1 MRASSTADRVC
12 LVSDHSATT
21 TTPEHR
27 TGSGTAAWRAL
38 LAASV
43 LVALLLG
50 PVVAAG
56 AAQDDPA
63 GGAGGSA
70 PVDTAE
76 AETAPSGASD
86 DTLILGA
93 EVYASVCSS
102 CHQPGGTGIVGQF
115 PPLLDNPNVADTDYL
130 RQVIANGRQGEIVV
144 NGETYNG
151 RMPAFST
158 LPDDEV
164 DAVIAYV
171 QSGFQAPSNAPA
183 AVVETGPVAGT
194 ELPGF
199 ANMTQLLAI
208 AIAVGVVALVLAP
221 RLTSAHS
228 RLEMPWFDAW
238 LKAGVIVIGFIVF
251 TVFVPSWVLQT
262 ETVSGLDRMA
272 QDIIGAGLWF
282 GALAA
287 GIWALWYANRE
298 RRI

>member
-1 MRASSTADRVC
+1 MTVDRVC
-12 LVSDHSATT
+12 LVSEHLATT
-21 TTPEHR
+21 RPA
-27 TGSGTAAWRAL
+27 STATSSAVWRAA

-43 LVALLLG
+43 LVAALLG
-50 PVVAAG
+50 PLVSGG
-56 AAQDDPA
+56 AAQEEPTEPGEAPA
-63 GGAGGSA
+63 EVDETPADAAVSA
-70 PVDTAE
+70 V
-76 AETAPSGASD
+76 SD
-86 DTLILGA
+86 DVLILGA

-130 RQVIANGRQGEIVV
+130 IDTITNGRQGEIVV

-158 LPDDEV
+158 LPADEV

-171 QSGFQAPSNAPA
+171 QSGFQAPTNAPA
-183 AVVETGPVAGT
+183 AVVDTGPVAGT
-194 ELPGF
+194 ELPGLT
-199 ANMTQLLAI
+199 NMTHILGVAI
-208 AIAVGVVALVLAP
+208 AGGVALLVLAP
-221 RLTSAHS
+221 RLTSANS
-228 RLEMPWFDAW
+228 RLEMPWLDAS
-238 LKAGVIVIGFIVF
+238 LKTGVIVIGFIVF

-262 ETVSGLDRMA
+262 ETVSGLDRLA
-272 QDIIGAGLWF
+272 QDIIGTGLWF

>member
-1 MRASSTADRVC
+1 M
-12 LVSDHSATT
+12 SDHSATT
-21 TTPEHR
+21 SP
-27 TGSGTAAWRAL
+27 ALWRGL

-43 LVALLLG
+43 LLAALLG
-50 PVVAAG
+50 PLVGGG
-56 AAQDDPA
+56 AAQSEPADPA
-63 GGAGGSA
+63 DASVDAGPDA
-70 PVDTAE
+70 DAD
-76 AETAPSGASD
+76 ASGVSD
-86 DTLILGA
+86 EVLILGA
-93 EVYASVCSS
+93 EVYTAVCSS

-115 PPLLDNPNVADTDYL
+115 PPLAGNPNVADTDYMIE
-130 RQVIANGRQGEIVV
+130 VITNGLQGEIVV

-164 DAVIAYV
+164 DAVIAYI
-171 QSGFQAPSNAPA
+171 QSGFQAPTNAVA
-183 AVVETGPVAGT
+183 AVVDTGPVAGT
-194 ELPGF
+194 ELPGL
-199 ANMTQLLAI
+199 ANMTNILAI
-208 AIAVGVVALVLAP
+208 AIAGGVAALVLAP
-221 RLTSAHS
+221 RLTSEHS

-238 LKAGVIVIGFIVF
+238 LKSGVIVIGLVVF

>member
-1 MRASSTADRVC
+1 VYTA
-12 LVSDHSATT
+12 
-21 TTPEHR
+21 
-27 TGSGTAAWRAL
+27 
-38 LAASV
+38 
-43 LVALLLG
+43 
-50 PVVAAG
+50 
-56 AAQDDPA
+56 
-63 GGAGGSA
+63 
-70 PVDTAE
+70 
-76 AETAPSGASD
+76 
-86 DTLILGA
+86 
-93 EVYASVCSS
+93 VCSS

-115 PPLLDNPNVADTDYL
+115 PPLLDNPNVADTEYVL
-130 RQVIANGRQGEIVV
+130 EVITNGLQGEIVV

-158 LPDDEV
+158 LPTDEV

-183 AVVETGPVAGT
+183 AVVDTGPVAGT
-194 ELPGF
+194 QLPGF
-199 ANMTQLLAI
+199 ANMTNILG
-208 AIAVGVVALVLAP
+208 IAVAGGVAMLVLAP

-228 RLEMPWFDAW
+228 RLEMPWLDAW
-238 LKAGVIVIGFIVF
+238 LKSGVIVIGFIVF

>member
-1 MRASSTADRVC
+1 MRGVSTADRVG
-12 LVSDHSATT
+12 LVSDHKATT
-21 TTPEHR
+21 SP
-27 TGSGTAAWRAL
+27 ALWRGL

-43 LVALLLG
+43 LLAALLG
-50 PVVAAG
+50 PLVSGG
-56 AAQDDPA
+56 AAQSEPTDPA
-63 GGAGGSA
+63 EA
-70 PVDTAE
+70 PADADPAAE
-76 AETAPSGASD
+76 PAPSGVSD
-86 DTLILGA
+86 EVLILGA
-93 EVYASVCSS
+93 EVYSSVCSS

-115 PPLLDNPNVADTDYL
+115 PPLLDNPNVADADYV
-130 RQVIANGRQGEIVV
+130 RDVIANGRQGEIVV

-158 LPDDEV
+158 LPADEV

-171 QSGFQAPSNAPA
+171 QSGFQAPTNAPA

-208 AIAVGVVALVLAP
+208 AIALGVVALVLAP

-228 RLEMPWFDAW
+228 GLEMPWFDAW
-238 LKAGVIVIGFIVF
+238 LKAGVIVVGFIVF